1 MVSGYIELCTKY
13 CMFPKVADVSF
24 SYILTI
30 PCISRLGFHYSELA
44 AKGVIEGCD
53 LNSQLVVLKA

>member
-1 MVSGYIELCTKY
+1 
-13 CMFPKVADVSF
+13 MFPKVADVSF

-44 AKGVIEGCD
+44 AKGVVEGCD